1 MLMRGPWRHSGLTG
15 TEIAPLCTERRNDF
29 PHDRT
34 MDCRQFRKQ
43 HGLFVDDTLSGVAT
57 QLMRDHLVA
66 CASCAQL
73 DARLRRALML
83 ARSAPRLEPSPG
95 FQRRLA
101 ARLAAERFARF
112 APEPAPRWSRWRAA
126 AAVAVLGAGLG
137 VTSVAVSPAE
147 HDVPLVLAPVV
158 VTPPMLPAE
167 PVAAS
172 SMFATVS
179 SSLPVYPAV
188 LLAQRAT
195 EQFAAA
201 HARTVSFQA
210 AH

>member
-1 MLMRGPWRHSGLTG
+1 MDH
-15 TEIAPLCTERRNDF
+15 F
-29 PHDRT
+29 PCNQT
-34 MDCRQFRKQ
+34 MDCRQFRKL
-43 HGLFVDDTLSGVAT
+43 HGLLVDDTLSGEET
-57 QLMRDHLVA
+57 SLMRAHLA
-66 CASCAQL
+66 DCPSCAQV

-83 ARSAPRLEPSPG
+83 ARSVPRLEPSPE

-101 ARLAAERFARF
+101 ARLAAERFVWNAPARAF
-112 APEPAPRWSRWRAA
+112 GWNRWRTAA
-126 AAVAVLGAGLG
+126 ALALLAAGVA
-137 VTSVAVSPAE
+137 VTSVGVSLSE
-147 HDVPLVLAPVV
+147 HETALVLAPVV

-195 EQFAAA
+195 EQFAAV

-210 AH
+210 TH